1 MVYYNFTEIF
11 EDYDSGPFLINIPA
25 YSTRVPFT
33 VSINDDN
40 MYEGSETFSL
50 TIKMLSSNIMVDEP
64 SLTTVTIIDDDRKY
78 ISYSYLELT

>member
-1 MVYYNFTEIF
+1 
-11 EDYDSGPFLINIPA
+11 
-25 YSTRVPFT
+25 
-33 VSINDDN
+33 